1 MASVNWSR
9 AAMTAAHAGV
19 GTIAASYLYLGG
31 NPFSAEILA
40 PAAAA
45 GVAYEYF
52 SQQKLAAGMK
62 GGVDVS
68 NMGAAMAAGKQAQM
82 MSLGEAIA
90 VGAGVAMLGFGIPAM
105 ESVVIGAAAGAGI
118 YGVAYLMPSMA

>member
-1 MASVNWSR
+1 MASINWSH

-19 GTIAASYLYLGG
+19 GTVAATYLYLGG
-31 NPFSAEILA
+31 NPFSPEILA
-40 PAAAA
+40 PAVAA
-45 GVAYEYF
+45 GVAYDYF
-52 SQQKLAAGMK
+52 SQQNLAAAMK

-82 MSLGEAIA
+82 MALGEAA
-90 VGAGVAMLGFGIPAM
+90 VIGAGVAMLGFGIPAM
-105 ESVVIGAAAGAGI
+105 ESVVLGASAAAGI